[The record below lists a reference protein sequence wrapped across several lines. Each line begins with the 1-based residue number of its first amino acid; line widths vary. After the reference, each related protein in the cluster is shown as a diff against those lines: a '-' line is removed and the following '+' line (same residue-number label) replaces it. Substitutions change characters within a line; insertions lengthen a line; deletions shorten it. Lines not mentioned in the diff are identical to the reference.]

1 MFKSSM
7 IALAAVAMLATGA
20 SAQVRTNYFA
30 QPQMQESAT
39 TVNLGAANIP
49 ANATVQVHEYNGG
62 TQGILLAD
70 VAVAKGTHSGLKIP
84 LSQPSSGQLLVTL
97 TVDGQ
102 IVGRQQVRSEG

>member
-1 MFKSSM
+1 MFKTSM

-20 SAQVRTNYFA
+20 SAQVDTMNFA

-49 ANATVQVHEYNGG
+49 ANASVQVHEYNGA

-70 VAVAKGTHSGLKIP
+70 VAVAEGAHSGLKIP
-84 LSQPSSGQLLVTL
+84 LSHRSSGELLVTL

-102 IVGRQQVRSEG
+102 TVGRQLVKSEG